1 MEEVDVGS
9 FLSGFPGLAR
19 AAKSF
24 ESLAGYTP
32 YSLTMS
38 GDSAPESLDV
48 ARVTPISFLHLAFQ
62 PVLGRDFEPADDQG
76 TRRPSRHSLA

>member
-1 MEEVDVGS
+1 MWQ
-9 FLSGFPGLAR
+9 FLIRISRIGRR

-48 ARVTPISFLHLAFQ
+48 ARVTPDFFPTLGVS
-62 PVLGRDFEPADDQG
+62 PVLGRDFEAC
-76 TRRPSRHSLA
+76 